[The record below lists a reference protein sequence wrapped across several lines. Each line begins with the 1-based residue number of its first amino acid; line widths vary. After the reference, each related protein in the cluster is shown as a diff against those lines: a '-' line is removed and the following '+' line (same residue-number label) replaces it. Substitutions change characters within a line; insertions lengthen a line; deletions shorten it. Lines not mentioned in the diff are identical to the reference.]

1 MPKARSLSIVIVTAI
16 ALALLTVGFALAQG
30 TRWPAQAAGGEE
42 IHLVLPAGGHAKFFD
57 FNHNGLTF
65 GDRLAIKGPI
75 LNEDRSQV
83 GTYFLDCWIGSAI
96 LEDGSPYVCA
106 HVLSLRGGTITTQ
119 GLDPHGLSDVFF
131 AVTGGTG
138 AYEGASGQAEYVDT
152 DTQTDII
159 IELDE

>member
-1 MPKARSLSIVIVTAI
+1 
-16 ALALLTVGFALAQG
+16 LAV
-30 TRWPAQAAGGEE
+30 
-42 IHLVLPAGGHAKFFD
+42 
-57 FNHNGLTF
+57 
-65 GDRLAIKGPI
+65 KGPI
-75 LNEDRSQV
+75 FNEDRSQQV

-106 HVLSLRGGTITTQ
+106 EVLSLRDGTITTQ

-138 AYEGASGQAEYVDT
+138 AFEGASGQAEYVDT